1 MAIISLGIINKSL
14 IPMLAGCAFCF
25 LNRLLNQYDGTLLFK
40 NIILTNI
47 NISSSKLLGIIPYIV
62 SLKFNNS
69 VRQKSSL
76 ITSSYTTEI
85 QKINVSRVNYYIFFY
100 QPLFF
105 SLIRCSM

>member
-47 NISSSKLLGIIPYIV
+47 NISSSKL
-62 SLKFNNS
+62 F
-69 VRQKSSL
+69 
-76 ITSSYTTEI
+76 E
-85 QKINVSRVNYYIFFY
+85 
-100 QPLFF
+100 
-105 SLIRCSM
+105 